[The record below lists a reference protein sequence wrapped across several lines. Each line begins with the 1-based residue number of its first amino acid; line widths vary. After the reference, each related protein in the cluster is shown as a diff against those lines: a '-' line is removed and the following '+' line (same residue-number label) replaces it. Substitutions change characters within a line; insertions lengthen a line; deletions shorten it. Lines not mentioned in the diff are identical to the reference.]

1 MISIFKIHPLTYLL
15 IFISLLS
22 GKFKIII
29 SFLLL
34 IVFHELGH
42 FLMAKV
48 FNWKIDKI
56 YIYPLGGIT
65 RFNDKINKPFIEEL
79 LVAIMGPIF
88 QIVLTILLC
97 RIDNII
103 NISKTLL
110 IFNLLPI
117 VPLDGGRIFNISLSL
132 IKPYKKSMIY
142 TIKISYV
149 VYLFLFVI
157 SINFNSY
164 FFVLIIFLLVFK
176 INDERKSINYLFNR
190 FIIERYLESNKY
202 KRSIIIN
209 KLKDIYKYKNN
220 IIKKDNRLYQEKEY
234 ISLFLNKKEL

>member
-88 QIVLTILLC
+88 QTVLTILLC

-142 TIKISYV
+142 TIKISYI

>member
-65 RFNDKINKPFIEEL
+65 RFNDKINKPFI
-79 LVAIMGPIF
+79 
-88 QIVLTILLC
+88 
-97 RIDNII
+97 
-103 NISKTLL
+103 
-110 IFNLLPI
+110 
-117 VPLDGGRIFNISLSL
+117 
-132 IKPYKKSMIY
+132 
-142 TIKISYV
+142 
-149 VYLFLFVI
+149 
-157 SINFNSY
+157 
-164 FFVLIIFLLVFK
+164 
-176 INDERKSINYLFNR
+176 
-190 FIIERYLESNKY
+190 
-202 KRSIIIN
+202 
-209 KLKDIYKYKNN
+209 
-220 IIKKDNRLYQEKEY
+220 
-234 ISLFLNKKEL
+234 

>member
-1 MISIFKIHPLTYLL
+1 M
-15 IFISLLS
+15 
-22 GKFKIII
+22 
-29 SFLLL
+29 
-34 IVFHELGH
+34 
-42 FLMAKV
+42 
-48 FNWKIDKI
+48 W
-56 YIYPLGGIT
+56 
-65 RFNDKINKPFIEEL
+65 
-79 LVAIMGPIF
+79 PIF

-142 TIKISYV
+142 TIKISYI

-220 IIKKDNRLYQEKEY
+220 IIKKNNRLYQEKEY